1 MSNLKPHAQQGGTF
15 LGLVIGVLLGL
26 CISLA
31 VAVYVT
37 KVPIPFVDRGVAGSA
52 EADKVEI
59 ARNKNWNPNAAVITV
74 EPPKN
79 LVGVTLPEGVDPPPI
94 PSDAVSNDSDI
105 PAPAVMADPLGTL
118 ARAKLEGQSSDAA
131 EAGANAGA
139 NQSGDADGN
148 AGVTESAAV
157 APPPAPAPAPT
168 PTLAAVN
175 PQLTESKGVT
185 AHIIQAGAYTDV
197 NDAEA
202 QRAKLAIM
210 GVDVRVSV
218 TEKDG
223 VKYFRVRSGPFRDKA
238 AAQATSKRLT
248 QAGIDNTVMTIK
260 R

>member
-1 MSNLKPHAQQGGTF
+1 VNNLKPQAQQGGTF

-26 CISLA
+26 GISLA

-52 EADKVEI
+52 EADKAEM

-79 LVGVTLPEGVDPPPI
+79 LAGVTLPEGVDPPPI
-94 PSDAVSNDSDI
+94 PSDAVSSDADI

-118 ARAKLEGQSSDAA
+118 ALAKLDGQSSDAA
-131 EAGANAGA
+131 EASANTGT
-139 NQSGDADGN
+139 NQSGDAGGG
-148 AGVTESAAV
+148 APSTEPAAV
-157 APPPAPAPAPT
+157 VRAPAPT
-168 PTLAAVN
+168 PAPA
-175 PQLTESKGVT
+175 QSSESKGVT
-185 AHIIQAGAYTDV
+185 AYIIQAGAFTDV

-223 VKYFRVRSGPFRDKA
+223 VKYFRVRSGAFRDKA
-238 AAQATSKRLT
+238 SAQATSKRLT
-248 QAGIDNTVMTIK
+248 QAGVDNTVMTIK

>member
-1 MSNLKPHAQQGGTF
+1 MNNLKPQAQQGGTF

-26 CISLA
+26 GISLA

-52 EADKVEI
+52 EADKAEM

-79 LVGVTLPEGVDPPPI
+79 LAGVTLPEGVDPPPI

-118 ARAKLEGQSSDAA
+118 ALAKLDGQSSDAA
-131 EAGANAGA
+131 EASANTGA
-139 NQSGDADGN
+139 NQSGDAGGG
-148 AGVTESAAV
+148 APSTEPAAV
-157 APPPAPAPAPT
+157 VRGPAPAPA
-168 PTLAAVN
+168 
-175 PQLTESKGVT
+175 QSGESKGVT
-185 AHIIQAGAYTDV
+185 AYIIQAGAFTDV

-223 VKYFRVRSGPFRDKA
+223 VKYFRVRSGAFRDKA
-238 AAQATSKRLT
+238 SAQATAKRLT
-248 QAGIDNTVMTIK
+248 QAGVDNTVMTIK

>member
-1 MSNLKPHAQQGGTF
+1 MNNLKPQAQQGGTF
-15 LGLVIGVLLGL
+15 IGLVMGVLFGL
-26 CISLA
+26 FISLA

-37 KVPIPFVDRGVAGSA
+37 KVPIPFVDRGVVGSA
-52 EADKVEI
+52 EADKAEM

-79 LVGVTLPEGVDPPPI
+79 LAGVTLPEGVDPPPI
-94 PSDAVSNDSDI
+94 PSDAVSSDSDI

-118 ARAKLEGQSSDAA
+118 ALAKLDGQSSDTA
-131 EAGANAGA
+131 EASANTGG
-139 NQSGDADGN
+139 NQSGDSGGDARI
-148 AGVTESAAV
+148 TEPAAV
-157 APPPAPAPAPT
+157 VRAPAPRPGSA
-168 PTLAAVN
+168 
-175 PQLTESKGVT
+175 QSSESKGVT
-185 AHIIQAGAYTDV
+185 AYIIQAGAFTDV

-223 VKYFRVRSGPFRDKA
+223 VKYFRVRSGAFRDKA
-238 AAQATSKRLT
+238 SAQATAKRLT
-248 QAGIDNTVMTIK
+248 QAGVDNTVMTIK

>member
-1 MSNLKPHAQQGGTF
+1 VNNLKPQAQQGGTF

-26 CISLA
+26 GISLA

-52 EADKVEI
+52 EADKAEM

-79 LVGVTLPEGVDPPPI
+79 LAGVTLPEGVDPPPI
-94 PSDAVSNDSDI
+94 PSDPVSSDSDI

-118 ARAKLEGQSSDAA
+118 ALAKLDGQSSDAA
-131 EAGANAGA
+131 EASANTGA
-139 NQSGDADGN
+139 NQSGDAGGD
-148 AGVTESAAV
+148 AGGDARITEPAAV
-157 APPPAPAPAPT
+157 VRAPAPRPGSA
-168 PTLAAVN
+168 
-175 PQLTESKGVT
+175 QSSESKGVT
-185 AHIIQAGAYTDV
+185 AYIIQAGAFTDV

-223 VKYFRVRSGPFRDKA
+223 VKYFRVRSGAFRDKA
-238 AAQATSKRLT
+238 SAQATAKRLT

>member
-1 MSNLKPHAQQGGTF
+1 MNNLKPQAQQGGTF

-26 CISLA
+26 GISLA

-52 EADKVEI
+52 EADKAEM

-79 LVGVTLPEGVDPPPI
+79 LAGVALPEGVDPPPI
-94 PSDAVSNDSDI
+94 PSDAVSSDADI

-118 ARAKLEGQSSDAA
+118 ALAKLDGQSSDAA
-131 EAGANAGA
+131 EASANTGT
-139 NQSGDADGN
+139 NQSSDAGGG
-148 AGVTESAAV
+148 APSTEPAAV
-157 APPPAPAPAPT
+157 VRAPAPRPAS
-168 PTLAAVN
+168 A
-175 PQLTESKGVT
+175 QSSESTGVT
-185 AHIIQAGAYTDV
+185 AYIIQAGAFTDV

-238 AAQATSKRLT
+238 SAQATSKRLT
-248 QAGIDNTVMTIK
+248 QAGVDNTVMTIK

>member
-1 MSNLKPHAQQGGTF
+1 MNNLKPQAQQGGTF

-26 CISLA
+26 GISLA

-52 EADKVEI
+52 EADKAEM

-79 LVGVTLPEGVDPPPI
+79 LAGVTLPEGVDPPPI
-94 PSDAVSNDSDI
+94 PSDAVSSDADI

-118 ARAKLEGQSSDAA
+118 ALAKLDGQSSDAA
-131 EAGANAGA
+131 EASANTGT
-139 NQSGDADGN
+139 NQSGDAGGG
-148 AGVTESAAV
+148 APSTEPAAV
-157 APPPAPAPAPT
+157 VRAPT
-168 PTLAAVN
+168 PTPV
-175 PQLTESKGVT
+175 QSSESKGVT
-185 AHIIQAGAYTDV
+185 AYIIQAGAFTDV

-238 AAQATSKRLT
+238 SAQATSKRLT
-248 QAGIDNTVMTIK
+248 QAGVDNTVMTIK

>member
-118 ARAKLEGQSSDAA
+118 VRAKLEGQSSDAA
-131 EAGANAGA
+131 EAGANAGS

-157 APPPAPAPAPT
+157 APPPAPAPA

>member
-1 MSNLKPHAQQGGTF
+1 MNNLKPQAQQGGTF
-15 LGLVIGVLLGL
+15 LGLVMGVLFGL
-26 CISLA
+26 FISLA

-37 KVPIPFVDRGVAGSA
+37 KVPIPFVDRGVVGSA
-52 EADKVEI
+52 EADKAEM

-79 LVGVTLPEGVDPPPI
+79 LAGVTLPEGVDPPPI
-94 PSDAVSNDSDI
+94 PSDAVSSDSDI

-118 ARAKLEGQSSDAA
+118 ALAKLDGQSSDAA
-131 EAGANAGA
+131 EASANTSA
-139 NQSGDADGN
+139 NQSGDAGGD
-148 AGVTESAAV
+148 ARITEPAAV
-157 APPPAPAPAPT
+157 VRAPAPKPAS
-168 PTLAAVN
+168 A
-175 PQLTESKGVT
+175 QSSESKGVT
-185 AHIIQAGAYTDV
+185 AYIIQAGAFTDV

-223 VKYFRVRSGPFRDKA
+223 VKYFRVRSGAFRDKA
-238 AAQATSKRLT
+238 SAQATAKRLT

>member
-1 MSNLKPHAQQGGTF
+1 VNNLKPQAQQGGTF
-15 LGLVIGVLLGL
+15 LGLVIGVLFGL

-52 EADKVEI
+52 EADKAEM

-79 LVGVTLPEGVDPPPI
+79 LAGVTLPEGVDPPPI
-94 PSDAVSNDSDI
+94 PSDAVSSDSDI

-118 ARAKLEGQSSDAA
+118 ALAKLGGQSSDTA
-131 EAGANAGA
+131 EASANTGA
-139 NQSGDADGN
+139 NQSGDAGGD
-148 AGVTESAAV
+148 ARITEPAAV
-157 APPPAPAPAPT
+157 VRAPASRPAS
-168 PTLAAVN
+168 A
-175 PQLTESKGVT
+175 QSSESTGVT
-185 AHIIQAGAYTDV
+185 AYIIQAGAFTDV

-223 VKYFRVRSGPFRDKA
+223 VKYFRVRSGAFRDKA
-238 AAQATSKRLT
+238 SAQATAKRLT

>member
-1 MSNLKPHAQQGGTF
+1 MNNLKPQAQQGGTF
-15 LGLVIGVLLGL
+15 LGLVMGVLFGL
-26 CISLA
+26 FISLA

-37 KVPIPFVDRGVAGSA
+37 KVPIPFVDRGVVGSA
-52 EADKVEI
+52 EADKAEM

-79 LVGVTLPEGVDPPPI
+79 LAGVTLPEGVDPPPI
-94 PSDAVSNDSDI
+94 PSDAVSSDSDI

-118 ARAKLEGQSSDAA
+118 ALAKLDGQSSDTA
-131 EAGANAGA
+131 EASANTGG
-139 NQSGDADGN
+139 NQSGDSGGDARI
-148 AGVTESAAV
+148 TEPAAV
-157 APPPAPAPAPT
+157 VRAPAPKPAS
-168 PTLAAVN
+168 A
-175 PQLTESKGVT
+175 QSSKSKGVT
-185 AHIIQAGAYTDV
+185 AYIIQAGAFTDV

-223 VKYFRVRSGPFRDKA
+223 VKYFRVRSGAFRDKA
-238 AAQATSKRLT
+238 SAQATAKRLT

>member
-1 MSNLKPHAQQGGTF
+1 MNNLKPQAQQGGTF

-26 CISLA
+26 GISLA

-52 EADKVEI
+52 EADKAEM

-79 LVGVTLPEGVDPPPI
+79 LAGVTLPEGVDPPPI

-118 ARAKLEGQSSDAA
+118 ALAKLDGQSSDAA
-131 EAGANAGA
+131 EASANTGA
-139 NQSGDADGN
+139 NQGGDAGGG
-148 AGVTESAAV
+148 APSTEPAAV
-157 APPPAPAPAPT
+157 VQPLIPTPAPA
-168 PTLAAVN
+168 
-175 PQLTESKGVT
+175 QSSESKGVT
-185 AHIIQAGAYTDV
+185 AYIIQAGAFTDV

-223 VKYFRVRSGPFRDKA
+223 VKYFRVRSGAFRDKA
-238 AAQATSKRLT
+238 SAQATAKRLT
-248 QAGIDNTVMTIK
+248 QAGVDNTVMTIK

>member
-1 MSNLKPHAQQGGTF
+1 MNNLKPQAQQGGTF

-26 CISLA
+26 GVSLA

-52 EADKVEI
+52 EADKAEM
-59 ARNKNWNPNAAVITV
+59 ARNKNWNPNAAVIKV

-79 LVGVTLPEGVDPPPI
+79 LAGVTLPEGVDPPPI

-118 ARAKLEGQSSDAA
+118 ALAKLDGQSSDTA
-131 EAGANAGA
+131 EASANAGS
-139 NQSGDADGN
+139 NQSGAADVG
-148 AGVTESAAV
+148 
-157 APPPAPAPAPT
+157 APGADPAPAVRASAPT
-168 PTLAAVN
+168 PTQSN
-175 PQLTESKGVT
+175 ESKGATVY
-185 AHIIQAGAYTDV
+185 IIQAGAYTDV

-223 VKYFRVRSGPFRDKA
+223 VKFFRVRSGAFQDKG
-238 AAQATSKRLT
+238 AAQATAKRLT
-248 QAGIDNTVMTIK
+248 QAGVENTVMTVK

>member
-1 MSNLKPHAQQGGTF
+1 VNNLKPQAQQGGTF
-15 LGLVIGVLLGL
+15 IGLVMGVLFGL
-26 CISLA
+26 FISLA

-37 KVPIPFVDRGVAGSA
+37 KVPIPFVDRGVVGSA
-52 EADKVEI
+52 EADKAEM

-79 LVGVTLPEGVDPPPI
+79 LAGVTLPEGVDPPPI
-94 PSDAVSNDSDI
+94 PSDAVSSDSDI
-105 PAPAVMADPLGTL
+105 PAPAVMATL
-118 ARAKLEGQSSDAA
+118 ALAKLDGQSSDTA
-131 EAGANAGA
+131 EASANTGA
-139 NQSGDADGN
+139 NQSGDAGGD
-148 AGVTESAAV
+148 AGGDARITEPAAV
-157 APPPAPAPAPT
+157 VRAPAPRPGSA
-168 PTLAAVN
+168 
-175 PQLTESKGVT
+175 QSSESKGVT
-185 AHIIQAGAYTDV
+185 AYIIQAGAFTDV

-223 VKYFRVRSGPFRDKA
+223 VKYFRVRSGAFRDKA
-238 AAQATSKRLT
+238 SAQATAKRLT

>member
-1 MSNLKPHAQQGGTF
+1 VNNLKPQAQQGGTF

-26 CISLA
+26 GISLA

-52 EADKVEI
+52 EVDKAEM

-79 LVGVTLPEGVDPPPI
+79 LAGVALPEGVDPPPI
-94 PSDAVSNDSDI
+94 PSDAVSSDADI

-118 ARAKLEGQSSDAA
+118 ALAKLDGQSSDAA
-131 EAGANAGA
+131 EASANTGT
-139 NQSGDADGN
+139 NQNGDAGGG
-148 AGVTESAAV
+148 APSTEPAAV
-157 APPPAPAPAPT
+157 VRAPAPAPT
-168 PTLAAVN
+168 PV
-175 PQLTESKGVT
+175 QSSESKGVT
-185 AHIIQAGAYTDV
+185 AYIIQAGAFTDV

-238 AAQATSKRLT
+238 SAQATSKRLT
-248 QAGIDNTVMTIK
+248 QAGVDNTVMTIK

>member
-1 MSNLKPHAQQGGTF
+1 MNNLKPQAQQGGTF

-26 CISLA
+26 GISLA

-52 EADKVEI
+52 EADKAEM

-79 LVGVTLPEGVDPPPI
+79 LAGVALPEGVDPPPI
-94 PSDAVSNDSDI
+94 PSDAVSSDADI

-118 ARAKLEGQSSDAA
+118 ALAKLDGQSSDAA
-131 EAGANAGA
+131 EASANTGT
-139 NQSGDADGN
+139 NQSGDAGGG
-148 AGVTESAAV
+148 APSTEPAAV
-157 APPPAPAPAPT
+157 VRAPAPAPT
-168 PTLAAVN
+168 PV
-175 PQLTESKGVT
+175 QSSESKGVT
-185 AHIIQAGAYTDV
+185 AYIIQAGAFTDV

-238 AAQATSKRLT
+238 SAQATSKRLT
-248 QAGIDNTVMTIK
+248 QAGVDNTVMTIK

>member
-1 MSNLKPHAQQGGTF
+1 MNNLKPQAQQGGTF

-26 CISLA
+26 GISLA

-52 EADKVEI
+52 EADKAEM

-79 LVGVTLPEGVDPPPI
+79 LAGVALPEVVDPPPI
-94 PSDAVSNDSDI
+94 PSDAVSSDADI

-118 ARAKLEGQSSDAA
+118 ALAKLDGQSSDAA
-131 EAGANAGA
+131 EASANTGT
-139 NQSGDADGN
+139 NQSGDAGGG
-148 AGVTESAAV
+148 APSTEPAAV
-157 APPPAPAPAPT
+157 VRAPAPAPT
-168 PTLAAVN
+168 PV
-175 PQLTESKGVT
+175 QSSESKGVT
-185 AHIIQAGAYTDV
+185 AYIIQAGAFTDV

-238 AAQATSKRLT
+238 SAQATSKRLT
-248 QAGIDNTVMTIK
+248 QAGVDNTVMTIK

>member
-1 MSNLKPHAQQGGTF
+1 MNNLKPQAQQGGTF

-26 CISLA
+26 GISLA

-52 EADKVEI
+52 EADKAEM

-79 LVGVTLPEGVDPPPI
+79 LAGVTLPEGVDPPPI

-118 ARAKLEGQSSDAA
+118 ALAKLDGQSSDAA
-131 EAGANAGA
+131 EASANTGA
-139 NQSGDADGN
+139 NQSGDAGGG
-148 AGVTESAAV
+148 APSTEPAAV
-157 APPPAPAPAPT
+157 VRAPAPAPA
-168 PTLAAVN
+168 
-175 PQLTESKGVT
+175 QSSESKGVT
-185 AHIIQAGAYTDV
+185 AYIIQAGAFTDV

-223 VKYFRVRSGPFRDKA
+223 VKYFRVRSGAFRDKA
-238 AAQATSKRLT
+238 SAQATAKRLT
-248 QAGIDNTVMTIK
+248 QAGVDNTVMTIK

>member
-1 MSNLKPHAQQGGTF
+1 MNNLKPQAQQGGTF

-26 CISLA
+26 GISLA

-52 EADKVEI
+52 EADKAEM

-79 LVGVTLPEGVDPPPI
+79 LAGVTLPEGVDPPPI

-118 ARAKLEGQSSDAA
+118 ALAKLDGQSSDAA
-131 EAGANAGA
+131 EASANIGAD
-139 NQSGDADGN
+139 QIGDARS
-148 AGVTESAAV
+148 TEPAAV
-157 APPPAPAPAPT
+157 VRAPAPAPAP
-168 PTLAAVN
+168 A
-175 PQLTESKGVT
+175 QSSESKGVT
-185 AHIIQAGAYTDV
+185 AYIIQAGAFTDV

-223 VKYFRVRSGPFRDKA
+223 VKYFRVRSGAFRDKA
-238 AAQATSKRLT
+238 SAQATAKRLT
-248 QAGIDNTVMTIK
+248 QAGVDNTVMTIK

>member
-1 MSNLKPHAQQGGTF
+1 MNNLKPQAQQGGTF

-26 CISLA
+26 GISLA

-52 EADKVEI
+52 EADKAEM

-79 LVGVTLPEGVDPPPI
+79 LAGVALPEGVDPPPI
-94 PSDAVSNDSDI
+94 PSDAVSSDADI

-118 ARAKLEGQSSDAA
+118 ALAKLDGQSSDAA
-131 EAGANAGA
+131 EASANTGT
-139 NQSGDADGN
+139 NQSGDAGGG
-148 AGVTESAAV
+148 APSTETAAV
-157 APPPAPAPAPT
+157 VRAPAPAPT
-168 PTLAAVN
+168 PV
-175 PQLTESKGVT
+175 QSSESKGVT
-185 AHIIQAGAYTDV
+185 AYIIQAGAFTDV

-238 AAQATSKRLT
+238 SAQATSKRLT
-248 QAGIDNTVMTIK
+248 QAGVDNTVMTIK

>member
-1 MSNLKPHAQQGGTF
+1 MNNLKPQAQQGGTF

-52 EADKVEI
+52 EADKAEM

-79 LVGVTLPEGVDPPPI
+79 LAGVTLPEGVDPPPI
-94 PSDAVSNDSDI
+94 PSDAVSSDSDI

-118 ARAKLEGQSSDAA
+118 ALAKLDGQSSDTA
-131 EAGANAGA
+131 EASANTGA
-139 NQSGDADGN
+139 NQSGDAGGD
-148 AGVTESAAV
+148 AGGDARITEPAAV
-157 APPPAPAPAPT
+157 VRAPAPRPGSA
-168 PTLAAVN
+168 
-175 PQLTESKGVT
+175 QSSESKGVT
-185 AHIIQAGAYTDV
+185 AYIIQAGAFTDV

-223 VKYFRVRSGPFRDKA
+223 VKYFRVRSGAFRDKA
-238 AAQATSKRLT
+238 SAQATAKRLT

>member
-1 MSNLKPHAQQGGTF
+1 MNNLKPQAQQGGTF
-15 LGLVIGVLLGL
+15 LGLVIGVLFGL

-52 EADKVEI
+52 EADKAEM

-79 LVGVTLPEGVDPPPI
+79 LAGVALPEGVDPPPI
-94 PSDAVSNDSDI
+94 PSDAVSSDADI

-118 ARAKLEGQSSDAA
+118 ALAKLDGQSSDAA
-131 EAGANAGA
+131 EASANTGA
-139 NQSGDADGN
+139 NQSGDAGGD
-148 AGVTESAAV
+148 ARITEPAAV
-157 APPPAPAPAPT
+157 VRAPAPRPAS
-168 PTLAAVN
+168 A
-175 PQLTESKGVT
+175 QSSESTGVT
-185 AHIIQAGAYTDV
+185 AYIIQAGAFTDV

-223 VKYFRVRSGPFRDKA
+223 VKYFRVRSGAFRDKA
-238 AAQATSKRLT
+238 SAQATAKRLT

>member
-1 MSNLKPHAQQGGTF
+1 MNNLKPQAQQGGTF

-26 CISLA
+26 GISLA

-52 EADKVEI
+52 EADKAEM

-79 LVGVTLPEGVDPPPI
+79 LAGVTLPEGVDPPPI

-118 ARAKLEGQSSDAA
+118 ALAKLDGQSSDAA
-131 EAGANAGA
+131 EASANTGA
-139 NQSGDADGN
+139 NQSGDAGGG
-148 AGVTESAAV
+148 APSTEPAAV
-157 APPPAPAPAPT
+157 VRAPAPAPA
-168 PTLAAVN
+168 
-175 PQLTESKGVT
+175 QSGESKGAT
-185 AHIIQAGAYTDV
+185 AYIIQAGAFTDV

-223 VKYFRVRSGPFRDKA
+223 VKYFRVRSGAFRDKA
-238 AAQATSKRLT
+238 SAQATAKRLT
-248 QAGIDNTVMTIK
+248 QAGVDNTVMTIK

>member
-1 MSNLKPHAQQGGTF
+1 MNNLKPQAQQGGTF
-15 LGLVIGVLLGL
+15 LGLVMGVLFGL

-52 EADKVEI
+52 EADKAEM

-79 LVGVTLPEGVDPPPI
+79 LAGVTLPEGVDPPPI
-94 PSDAVSNDSDI
+94 PSDAVSSDSDI

-118 ARAKLEGQSSDAA
+118 ALAKLDGQSSDTA
-131 EAGANAGA
+131 EASANTGA
-139 NQSGDADGN
+139 NQSGDAGGD
-148 AGVTESAAV
+148 ARITEPAAV
-157 APPPAPAPAPT
+157 VRAPAPRPAS
-168 PTLAAVN
+168 A
-175 PQLTESKGVT
+175 QSSESKGVT
-185 AHIIQAGAYTDV
+185 AYIIQAGAFTDV

-223 VKYFRVRSGPFRDKA
+223 VKYFRVRSGAFRDKA
-238 AAQATSKRLT
+238 SAQATAKRLT

>member
-1 MSNLKPHAQQGGTF
+1 VNNLKPQAQQGGTF

-26 CISLA
+26 GISLA

-52 EADKVEI
+52 EADKAEM

-79 LVGVTLPEGVDPPPI
+79 LAGVTLPEGVDPPPI
-94 PSDAVSNDSDI
+94 PSDAVSSDADI

-118 ARAKLEGQSSDAA
+118 ALAKLDGQSSDAA
-131 EAGANAGA
+131 EASANTGT
-139 NQSGDADGN
+139 NQIGDAGGG
-148 AGVTESAAV
+148 APSTEPAAV
-157 APPPAPAPAPT
+157 VRAPAPT
-168 PTLAAVN
+168 PV
-175 PQLTESKGVT
+175 QSSESKGVT
-185 AHIIQAGAYTDV
+185 AYIIQAGAFTDV

-223 VKYFRVRSGPFRDKA
+223 VKYFRVRSGAFRDKA
-238 AAQATSKRLT
+238 SAQATAKRLT
-248 QAGIDNTVMTIK
+248 QAGVDNTVMTIK

>member
-1 MSNLKPHAQQGGTF
+1 MNNLKPQAQQGGTF

-26 CISLA
+26 GISLA

-52 EADKVEI
+52 EADKAEM

-79 LVGVTLPEGVDPPPI
+79 LAGVTLPEGVDPPPI
-94 PSDAVSNDSDI
+94 PSDAVSSDADI

-118 ARAKLEGQSSDAA
+118 ALAKLDGQSSDAA
-131 EAGANAGA
+131 EASANTGT
-139 NQSGDADGN
+139 NQSGDAGGG
-148 AGVTESAAV
+148 APSTEPAAV
-157 APPPAPAPAPT
+157 VRAPAPT
-168 PTLAAVN
+168 PV
-175 PQLTESKGVT
+175 QSSESKGVT
-185 AHIIQAGAYTDV
+185 AYIIQAGAFTDV

-238 AAQATSKRLT
+238 SAQATSKRLT
-248 QAGIDNTVMTIK
+248 QAGVDNTVMTIK

>member
-1 MSNLKPHAQQGGTF
+1 MG
-15 LGLVIGVLLGL
+15 LG
-26 CISLA
+26 ISLA

-52 EADKVEI
+52 EADKAEM
-59 ARNKNWNPNAAVITV
+59 ARNKNWNPNAAVVTV

-79 LVGVTLPEGVDPPPI
+79 LAGVTLPEGVDPPPI
-94 PSDAVSNDSDI
+94 PSDAVSSESDI

-118 ARAKLEGQSSDAA
+118 ALAKLDGQSSDAA
-131 EAGANAGA
+131 EASANTGA
-139 NQSGDADGN
+139 NQSAAQASDARS
-148 AGVTESAAV
+148 TEVAAV
-157 APPPAPAPAPT
+157 ERAPAASSD
-168 PTLAAVN
+168 
-175 PQLTESKGVT
+175 SKGVT
-185 AHIIQAGAYTDV
+185 SYIIQAGAYTDV

-223 VKYFRVRSGPFRDKA
+223 VKYFRVRSGAFRDKA
-238 AAQATSKRLT
+238 AAQAAAKRLT
-248 QAGIDNTVMTIK
+248 QAGVDNTVLTIK

>member
-1 MSNLKPHAQQGGTF
+1 MNNLKPQAQQGGTF

-26 CISLA
+26 GISLA

-52 EADKVEI
+52 EADKAEM

-79 LVGVTLPEGVDPPPI
+79 LAGVTLPEGVDPPPI
-94 PSDAVSNDSDI
+94 PSDAVSSDADI

-118 ARAKLEGQSSDAA
+118 ALAKLDGQSSDAA
-131 EAGANAGA
+131 EASANTGT
-139 NQSGDADGN
+139 NQIGDAGGG
-148 AGVTESAAV
+148 APSTEPAAV
-157 APPPAPAPAPT
+157 VRAPAPT
-168 PTLAAVN
+168 PV
-175 PQLTESKGVT
+175 QSSESKGVT
-185 AHIIQAGAYTDV
+185 AYIIQAGAFTDV

-238 AAQATSKRLT
+238 SAQATSKRLT
-248 QAGIDNTVMTIK
+248 QAGVDNTVMTIK

>member
-1 MSNLKPHAQQGGTF
+1 MNNVKPQAQQGGTF

-26 CISLA
+26 GISLA

-37 KVPIPFVDRGVAGSA
+37 KVPIPFVDRDVTGSA
-52 EADKVEI
+52 EADKAEL

-94 PSDAVSNDSDI
+94 PSDAATSEVDI
-105 PAPAVMADPLGTL
+105 LAPAVMADPLGTL
-118 ARAKLEGQSSDAA
+118 ARAKLDGQSSDAA
-131 EAGANAGA
+131 EASANTSA
-139 NQSGDADGN
+139 NQSSDTDGN
-148 AGVTESAAV
+148 EGSTDSVAV
-157 APPPAPAPAPT
+157 ATASVPT
-168 PTLAAVN
+168 PTAA
-175 PQLTESKGVT
+175 PPKSGDSKGVT
-185 AHIIQAGAYTDV
+185 TYIIQAGAFTDV

-223 VKYFRVRSGPFRDKA
+223 VKYFRVRSGAFRDKA
-238 AAQATSKRLT
+238 AAQATAKRLT
-248 QAGIDNTVMTIK
+248 QAGVDNTVMTIK

>member
-1 MSNLKPHAQQGGTF
+1 MNNLKPQAQQGGTF

-26 CISLA
+26 GISLA

-52 EADKVEI
+52 EADKAEM

-79 LVGVTLPEGVDPPPI
+79 LAGVTLPEGVDPPPI

-118 ARAKLEGQSSDAA
+118 ALAKLDGQSSDAA
-131 EAGANAGA
+131 EANANTGAD
-139 NQSGDADGN
+139 QSGDAGGG
-148 AGVTESAAV
+148 APSTEPAAV
-157 APPPAPAPAPT
+157 VRAPAPAPA
-168 PTLAAVN
+168 
-175 PQLTESKGVT
+175 QSGESKGAT
-185 AHIIQAGAYTDV
+185 AYIIQAGAFTDV

-223 VKYFRVRSGPFRDKA
+223 VKYFRVRSGAFRDTA
-238 AAQATSKRLT
+238 SAQATAKRLT
-248 QAGIDNTVMTIK
+248 QAGVDNTVMTIK

>member
-1 MSNLKPHAQQGGTF
+1 MNNLKPQAQQGGTF
-15 LGLVIGVLLGL
+15 LGLVIGVLFGL

-52 EADKVEI
+52 EADKAEM

-79 LVGVTLPEGVDPPPI
+79 LAGVTLPEGVDPPPI
-94 PSDAVSNDSDI
+94 PSDAVSSDSDI

-118 ARAKLEGQSSDAA
+118 ALAKLDGQSSDTA
-131 EAGANAGA
+131 EASANTGA
-139 NQSGDADGN
+139 NQSGDAGGD
-148 AGVTESAAV
+148 ARITEPAAV
-157 APPPAPAPAPT
+157 VRAPAPRPAS
-168 PTLAAVN
+168 A
-175 PQLTESKGVT
+175 QSSESTGVT
-185 AHIIQAGAYTDV
+185 AYIIQAGAFTDV

-223 VKYFRVRSGPFRDKA
+223 LKYFRVRSGAFRDKA
-238 AAQATSKRLT
+238 SAQATAKRLT

>member
-1 MSNLKPHAQQGGTF
+1 MNNLKPQAQQGGTF
-15 LGLVIGVLLGL
+15 LGLVMGVLFGL
-26 CISLA
+26 FISLA

-37 KVPIPFVDRGVAGSA
+37 KVPIPFVDRGVVGRA
-52 EADKVEI
+52 EADKAEM

-79 LVGVTLPEGVDPPPI
+79 LAGVTLPEGVDPPPI
-94 PSDAVSNDSDI
+94 PSDAVSSDSDI

-118 ARAKLEGQSSDAA
+118 ALAKLDGQSSDTA
-131 EAGANAGA
+131 EASANTGANK
-139 NQSGDADGN
+139 SGDAGGD
-148 AGVTESAAV
+148 AGGDARITEPAAV
-157 APPPAPAPAPT
+157 VRAPAPRPGSA
-168 PTLAAVN
+168 
-175 PQLTESKGVT
+175 QSSESKGVT
-185 AHIIQAGAYTDV
+185 AYIIQAGAFTDV

-223 VKYFRVRSGPFRDKA
+223 VKYFRVRSGAFRDKA
-238 AAQATSKRLT
+238 SAQATAKRLT

>member
-1 MSNLKPHAQQGGTF
+1 VNNLKPEAQQGGTF

-52 EADKVEI
+52 EADKAEM

-79 LVGVTLPEGVDPPPI
+79 LAGVTLPEGVDPPPI
-94 PSDAVSNDSDI
+94 PSDAVSSDADI

-118 ARAKLEGQSSDAA
+118 ALAKLDGQSSDAA
-131 EAGANAGA
+131 ETSANTGA
-139 NQSGDADGN
+139 NQSDDASDG
-148 AGVTESAAV
+148 APITEPAAV
-157 APPPAPAPAPT
+157 VRAPAPT
-168 PTLAAVN
+168 PAPA
-175 PQLTESKGVT
+175 QSSESKGVT
-185 AHIIQAGAYTDV
+185 AYIIQAGAFTDV

-223 VKYFRVRSGPFRDKA
+223 VKYFRVRSGAFRDKA
-238 AAQATSKRLT
+238 SAQATAKRLT
-248 QAGIDNTVMTIK
+248 QAGVDNTVMTIK

>member
-1 MSNLKPHAQQGGTF
+1 MNNLKPQAQQGGTF

-26 CISLA
+26 GISLA

-52 EADKVEI
+52 EADKAEM

-74 EPPKN
+74 ETPKN
-79 LVGVTLPEGVDPPPI
+79 LAGVALPEGVDPPPI
-94 PSDAVSNDSDI
+94 PSDAVSSDADI

-118 ARAKLEGQSSDAA
+118 ALAKLDGQSSDAA
-131 EAGANAGA
+131 EASANTGT
-139 NQSGDADGN
+139 NQSGDAGGG
-148 AGVTESAAV
+148 APSTEPAAV
-157 APPPAPAPAPT
+157 VRAPAPT
-168 PTLAAVN
+168 PTPV
-175 PQLTESKGVT
+175 QSSESKGVT
-185 AHIIQAGAYTDV
+185 AYIIQAGAFTDV

-238 AAQATSKRLT
+238 SAQATSKRLT
-248 QAGIDNTVMTIK
+248 QAGVDNTVMTIK